1 MKTTQLVMNIERS
14 NWEIYQDMLEVVP
27 TLSTSQLLTLAN
39 MAMNQTVAM
48 AASDELARRRPQGR

>member
-1 MKTTQLVMNIERS
+1 MDLDRS
-14 NWEIYQDMLEVVP
+14 TWEIYQDMMEMVP

-39 MAMNQTVAM
+39 TAMNSTVAM